1 MGWRQRVATVDK
13 GSADEQAAARRTPW
27 WRGLLILLGVVV
39 VYVAVLLG
47 YAAGDTHTGKDGRAA
62 ADGGVLVYIDIDAV
76 NGADYSLDGHVSVY
90 PGKDLVGDDGYLK
103 NDLVIDL
110 SPMAADERLVFKS
123 GTRVGPLP
131 VSLYGDGDIREW
143 PFDQYDSDN
152 VVVRAF
158 SEASSPDAGTV
169 SFPLPVEV
177 AVTDSLTGWDIGAD
191 DQDPGAGQAFTI
203 SAERTAGSLVFD
215 LALCVV
221 LLVLPV
227 CALFVS
233 IQTVRRRKAFQ
244 PPMVTWFAVML
255 FAVLPLRNIF
265 PGAPPFGSWVDYT
278 VVLWVVAGLVTAM
291 SLYVIAWWR
300 QAP

>member
-1 MGWRQRVATVDK
+1 VASKVDNV
-13 GSADEQAAARRTPW
+13 SADDRETVRRGTW
-27 WRGLLILLGVVV
+27 WRGLLIVLGVLV

-47 YAAGDTHTGKDGRAA
+47 YASGDSKPGEDGRVA
-62 ADGGVLVYIDIDAV
+62 ADNGVLVYLDIDAV
-76 NGADYSLDGHVSVY
+76 NGSDFSLAANVSVY
-90 PGKDLVGDDGYLK
+90 PGKDLLGDNGYLK
-103 NDLVIDL
+103 NDLVIDV
-110 SPMAADERLVFKS
+110 SPIAADGRLVFDR

-131 VSLYGDGDIREW
+131 VKLYANGDVREW
-143 PFDQYDSDN
+143 PFDEYRSDN

-158 SEASSPDAGTV
+158 SQASSPDADTV
-169 SFPLPVEV
+169 SFPLPTDVV
-177 AVTDSLTGWDIGAD
+177 VTDSVTGWDVTSD
-191 DQDPGAGQAFTI
+191 DQDAGEGQAFTI
-203 SAERTAGSLVFD
+203 SADRTAGSLVFD

-221 LLVLPV
+221 LIVLPV

-265 PGAPPFGSWVDYT
+265 PGSPPFGSWVDYS